1 MPQPPPQAP
10 PQPEPKPKRG
20 VLKWIPLGIVL
31 ALASCGVI
39 FSAVGGDDG
48 PATTAQPAPAAST
61 TPKSAEASQPPTV
74 KIGDKVRD
82 DDYQFQV
89 TKVTYGV
96 SGVGDSYFGEKP

>member
-39 FSAVGGDDG
+39 FSAVGGAMPCDDG
-48 PATTAQPAPAAST
+48 TTRAERLHDA
-61 TPKSAEASQPPTV
+61 KSAEASQPPTV
-74 KIGDKVRD
+74 KIGEKVRD
-82 DDYQFQV
+82 DDYQFR
-89 TKVTYGV
+89 
-96 SGVGDSYFGEKP
+96 

>member
-1 MPQPPPQAP
+1 MALRRRHNPRQ
-10 PQPEPKPKRG
+10 R
-20 VLKWIPLGIVL
+20 L
-31 ALASCGVI
+31 ARRRSPRWPG
-39 FSAVGGDDG
+39 
-48 PATTAQPAPAAST
+48 
-61 TPKSAEASQPPTV
+61 SQPPTV